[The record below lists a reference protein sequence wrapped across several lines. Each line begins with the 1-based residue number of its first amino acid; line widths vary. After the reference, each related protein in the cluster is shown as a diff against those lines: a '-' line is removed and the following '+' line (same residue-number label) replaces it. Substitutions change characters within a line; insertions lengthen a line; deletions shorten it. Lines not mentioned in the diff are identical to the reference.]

1 MSLLMQH
8 LLHPYLAP
16 AGEAGGGGGGAEAVL
31 DRGDDFTPTD
41 DAAAPAKK
49 EEPKPEAK
57 KEEPKPEA
65 KTGDEDGKDELTDEE
80 RKQAKYVPRHR
91 LNEVVQ
97 KSKAKEEAYQA
108 EIAKLR
114 QQVESNKVDENIEK
128 LDENLAKL
136 EDQYDDHMM
145 EGEKDKAKAVRA
157 EIRKL
162 TAARQ
167 QMVSYAYSAQ
177 AQIAAIEQYRYDNA
191 LDTLEA
197 QYPQLNEQND
207 EFSSEVTQEIAD
219 LMAVYQQRGMSKAES
234 LKRAVTARLGPPPV
248 KEEGEKPSGS
258 ALKEERTQEARKK
271 ALDTVQKQP
280 PDISKVGEDSDKRGG
295 AAPQGKDL
303 AKMPFE
309 KFAKLDDDTLAKL
322 RGDDFEG

>member
-16 AGEAGGGGGGAEAVL
+16 AGDAGGGGSDAAVL

-41 DAAAPAKK
+41 DDAAPPKKDAPAPVVK
-49 EEPKPEAK
+49 EEPSAK
-57 KEEPKPEA
+57 
-65 KTGDEDGKDELTDEE
+65 DETDEGKDELTDEE
-80 RKQAKYVPRHR
+80 RKQAKYVPRQR

-97 KSKAKEEAYQA
+97 KSKSKEEAYQA

-114 QQVESNKVDENIEK
+114 QQIESNKVDENIEK
-128 LDENLAKL
+128 LDENLAVL
-136 EDQYDDHMM
+136 EDKYDDHMM

-191 LDTLEA
+191 LDTLETL
-197 QYPQLNEQND
+197 YPQLNEQAD
-207 EFSSEVTQEIAD
+207 EFSPEVTQEIAD
-219 LMAVYQQRGMSKAES
+219 LMAVYQQRGLGKAEA
-234 LKRAVTARLGPPPV
+234 LKRAVNARLGPPPV
-248 KEEGEKPSGS
+248 KDAEKPSGS

-271 ALDTVQKQP
+271 ALDAVQKQP

-295 AAPQGKDL
+295 GAVKGKDL
-303 AKMPFE
+303 TKMTQEQFS
-309 KFAKLDDDTLAKL
+309 KLDEETLIRL
-322 RGDDFEG
+322 RGDEFEG

>member
-8 LLHPYLAP
+8 LLYPYLAP
-16 AGEAGGGGGGAEAVL
+16 AGEAGGGGSDAAVL

-41 DAAAPAKK
+41 DEAAPKK
-49 EEPKPEAK
+49 EATKPEAK
-57 KEEPKPEA
+57 AEA
-65 KTGDEDGKDELTDEE
+65 KAEAEDDGGKDELTDEE
-80 RKQAKYVPRHR
+80 RKQTKYVPRQR
-91 LNEVVQ
+91 LNDVVQ
-97 KSKAKEEAYQA
+97 KSKTKEEAYQA

-114 QQVESNKVDENIEK
+114 QQVEANKVDENIEK

-197 QYPQLNEQND
+197 QYPQLNEQD
-207 EFSSEVTQEIAD
+207 DAFEPDVTQEIAD

-234 LKRAVTARLGPPPV
+234 LKRAVAARLGPPPV
-248 KEEGEKPSGS
+248 KDGERPSGS
-258 ALKEERTQEARKK
+258 ALKEERKQEARKK
-271 ALDTVQKQP
+271 ALDTVAKQP

-295 AAPQGKDL
+295 GPVQGKDL
-303 AKMPFE
+303 TKMTQE
-309 KFAKLDDDTLAKL
+309 QFAKLDDDTLAKL
-322 RGDDFEG
+322 RGDEFEG